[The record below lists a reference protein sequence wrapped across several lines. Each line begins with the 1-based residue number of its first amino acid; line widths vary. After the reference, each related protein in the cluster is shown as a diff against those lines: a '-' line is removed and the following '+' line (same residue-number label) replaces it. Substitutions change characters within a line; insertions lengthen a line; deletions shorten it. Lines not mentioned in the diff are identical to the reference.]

1 MAYPVYTIPAGGT
14 LYHLFDTFAA
24 ATGAPITMSGFAVGD
39 ILVYKNGS
47 TTQRSSTAGFTLL
60 DTDGI
65 DFDGITGIQGFS
77 IDTSDN
83 TDASFYT
90 TGGWFHVVISAV
102 TVDGVAM
109 SFVACAFRI
118 VAAEGVA
125 GKPKVDVDA
134 FGGTAGTFSSGR
146 PEVNTTHISGTALS
160 NVENSKSLLTMLRL
174 MYSSLCCK
182 VSGLGGTTV
191 SFRDDADS
199 KDRIVATVDSNG
211 NRSAFATKDGT

>member
-14 LYHLFDTFAA
+14 LYHLFDTFAGS
-24 ATGAPITMSGFAVGD
+24 TGAPITMSGLATSD

-47 TTQRSSTAGFTLL
+47 TTQRSSSSGFTLL

-65 DFDGITGIQGFS
+65 DFDSITGIHGFS

-90 TGGWFHVVISAV
+90 TGGWFHVVINSV
-102 TVDGVAM
+102 TVDSQTM

-118 VAAEGVA
+118 VAAESTSGT
-125 GKPKVDVDA
+125 PKADVSM

-160 NVENSKSLLTMLRL
+160 NVENSKSFLAMFRL
-174 MYSSLCCK
+174 AYAALCNK
-182 VSGLGGTTV
+182 ASGLGTTTV
-191 SFRDDADS
+191 TFRDDADS
-199 KDRIVATVDSNG
+199 KDRIVATVDSSG
-211 NRSAFATKDGT
+211 NRTAFGTKDGT